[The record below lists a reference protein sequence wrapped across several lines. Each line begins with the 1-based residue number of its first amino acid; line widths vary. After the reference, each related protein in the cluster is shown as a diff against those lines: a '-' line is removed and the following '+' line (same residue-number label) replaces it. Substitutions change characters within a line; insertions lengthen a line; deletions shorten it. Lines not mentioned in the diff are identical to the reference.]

1 MAFNHD
7 PAVAGEVTRLIEL
20 FGVDHV
26 VETGSWTGPTA
37 VWFAKTFPNIRVDT
51 VEIKEEFQAQAKAA
65 LAPYQNACSHLGS
78 SHEKLGDMLD
88 LGDGNG
94 AKLAYLDAHWWDY
107 LPLNDE
113 LHIIAKHAADNCI
126 VVIDDFKVPQRNYQ
140 CDIFQD
146 KPIDLS
152 MVIEALNSTAPSGL
166 VYYYLNKSQKGT
178 FTSYDGTQ
186 KDGVGKLYAVPIKLL
201 QKIKATPDK
210 LRVFENNVPYSN
222 AF

>member
-7 PAVAGEVTRLIEL
+7 PAVAGEVTRLIQL
-20 FGVDHV
+20 FEVDHV
-26 VETGSWTGPTA
+26 VETGTWTGPTT
-37 VWFAKTFPNIRVDT
+37 VWFAKTFPGVRVDT
-51 VEIKEEFQAQAKAA
+51 VEIKEEFQLQAKAA
-65 LAPYQNACSHLGS
+65 LKPYTNACSHLGS
-78 SHEKLGDMLD
+78 SHEKLATMLA
-88 LGDGNG
+88 LGDQGG

-113 LHIIAKHAADNCI
+113 LHIIAKHASDNCI
-126 VVIDDFKVPQRNYQ
+126 IVIDDFKVPQRNYQ

-146 KPIDLS
+146 KPIDLN

-186 KDGVGKLYAVPIKLL
+186 KDGVGKLYAVPVKLL
-201 QKIKATPDK
+201 NKFNVPPEG
-210 LRVFENNVPYSN
+210 LRVFENFVPYSN